1 MKHHTS
7 TQKSWLLAKRGAISA
22 QTFSQSSTVSAQDST
37 DCENTN
43 LKCKKIRIYPDA
55 NLAKVWKQWIAA
67 CRYVYNQAIAYQRE
81 AGKRVGKLDL
91 RNTIMQSDLPE
102 WVKGT
107 PCHIRQNAIFD
118 AWRAF
123 KASKDAK
130 FRSIRNPSQCIK
142 LNNSNFKN
150 GTWYPKLTKGM
161 KFLAS
166 ELVPNS
172 CNFSTQ
178 LQKVKDRWFA
188 IFPEEIQLELSEV
201 SQIIAL
207 DPGVRT
213 FLTGFDGEKFLEIG
227 KSDFGRIARLCQHL
241 DQLTSRMSKVN
252 ARQRRSMK
260 RAAFRMRHK
269 IRSLIDELHRKTAC
283 YLTKNYRLIFL
294 PTFESSDMV
303 AKVKRKIRSKTA
315 RAMLTWAHYR
325 FKQTLKHQAQKRSV
339 TIIEVSEAYTSKTC
353 TRCGHVHTKLGGAKI
368 FKCSSCNYEINR
380 DFNGALGI
388 LLRALRDTSTLYES
402 AIASELSSKVQFCS
416 A

>member
-1 MKHHTS
+1 
-7 TQKSWLLAKRGAISA
+7 
-22 QTFSQSSTVSAQDST
+22 
-37 DCENTN
+37 
-43 LKCKKIRIYPDA
+43 
-55 NLAKVWKQWIAA
+55 
-67 CRYVYNQAIAYQRE
+67 
-81 AGKRVGKLDL
+81 
-91 RNTIMQSDLPE
+91 
-102 WVKGT
+102 
-107 PCHIRQNAIFD
+107 
-118 AWRAF
+118 
-123 KASKDAK
+123 
-130 FRSIRNPSQCIK
+130 
-142 LNNSNFKN
+142 
-150 GTWYPKLTKGM
+150 
-161 KFLAS
+161 
-166 ELVPNS
+166 
-172 CNFSTQ
+172 
-178 LQKVKDRWFA
+178 
-188 IFPEEIQLELSEV
+188 
-201 SQIIAL
+201 
-207 DPGVRT
+207 
-213 FLTGFDGEKFLEIG
+213 
-227 KSDFGRIARLCQHL
+227 
-241 DQLTSRMSKVN
+241 
-252 ARQRRSMK
+252 MK

-388 LLRALRDTSTLYES
+388 LLRALRYTSTLYES